1 MLGSST
7 TEDLTYMRE
16 NMHLFQLIMNIIQL
30 FNYPIRKL
38 VHCNSFRT
46 EITSIV
52 NCPNMY
58 YVGLCKFNTIHAQ
71 LRMKCSKLYAHLHSL
86 HVIDSP
92 ACVCSHRVGDTTH
105 IFWTVLFVMS
115 KD

>member
-1 MLGSST
+1 MILKKNQFR
-7 TEDLTYMRE
+7 TEKFRMS
-16 NMHLFQLIMNIIQL
+16 LF
-30 FNYPIRKL
+30 PDCVRKW
-38 VHCNSFRT
+38 NSFETDFRKQCSYYSFTT

-86 HVIDSP
+86 HVIDGP
-92 ACVCSHRVGDTTH
+92 A
-105 IFWTVLFVMS
+105 
-115 KD
+115 